1 MNTLIT
7 LMGLLSFLGL
17 EKRSELSTLS
27 NPQQWLMELTGNRS
41 KSGQNVTIE
50 NTMGLPALFGAYR
63 IIYEDTASLPQ
74 IVYERTKD
82 GVFPVETGKLR
93 RLLKTEPNEMMSS
106 YDLKAA
112 NSLSLES
119 TGNYFNRIYRSRQ
132 DGIEAIIPLDYKDVV
147 IKKHNTKPKIWYE
160 VSSRDL
166 AGNHKKETLEHDD
179 IEHGRA
185 NTLNGII
192 GRSPIIVCMEA
203 VGRMLATQEY
213 ASEFYA
219 NGAHVTG
226 ILSTVAKLDDEQW
239 NMIRSWWQK
248 RNQNNRGGTAI
259 LGSDMKYQRIS
270 ATPAEA
276 ELGNAFN
283 LTDKQINQMLRIP
296 PVMNGDNTRQS
307 NNNREQEA
315 IDYVTHTL
323 RPRVKCMEA
332 EKNRKYWLTPENRDK
347 YFVEFNFDAHL
358 RADSERRAKL
368 IEVLV
373 RNGIMTPNEARKY
386 ENMPAIDGGD
396 DLLVMTNMAFMK
408 DLGKITEAMV
418 GKNNQLKPNED
429 TKMDKNQDKTT

>member
-160 VSSRDL
+160 VRSRDL
-166 AGNHKKETLEHDD
+166 AGGWKTEILEHDD

-185 NTLNGII
+185 NSLNGII
-192 GRSPIIVCMEA
+192 GRSPILVCMEA

-226 ILSTVAKLDDEQW
+226 VLSSAVPLNDKQYESVLG
-239 NMIRSWWQK
+239 WWKK
-248 RNQNNRGGTAI
+248 RTENNRGGTAV

-429 TKMDKNQDKTT
+429 TKMDKNTDKTT

>member
-7 LMGLLSFLGL
+7 LMGVLSFLGL

-27 NPQQWLMELTGNRS
+27 NPQKWLMELTGHRS

-63 IIYEDTASLPQ
+63 IIYEDIASLPL

-93 RLLKTEPNEMMSS
+93 QLLKMEPNEMMSS

-112 NSLSLES
+112 NALSLES

-132 DGIEAIIPLDYKDVV
+132 QGIEAIIPLDYTDVV

-160 VSSRDL
+160 VRSRDL
-166 AGNHKKETLEHDD
+166 AGGWKTEILEHDD

-185 NTLNGII
+185 NSLNGII
-192 GRSPIIVCMEA
+192 GRSPILVCMEA

-226 ILSTVAKLDDEQW
+226 ILSTAASLNDKQW
-239 NMIRSWWQK
+239 NEIKGWWKK
-248 RNQNNRGGTAI
+248 RNEDNRGGTAI

-315 IDYVTHTL
+315 LDYVTHTL
-323 RPRVKCMEA
+323 RPRAKCMEA
-332 EKNRKYWLTPENRDK
+332 EKNRKYWLTPENREK

-358 RADSERRAKL
+358 RADSEGRAKL
-368 IEVLV
+368 LEVLV
-373 RNGIMTPNEARKY
+373 RNGLMTINEGRKL
-386 ENMPAIDGGD
+386 ENLPPMPGGD
-396 DLLVMTNMAFMK
+396 NLLVMTNMAFMK
-408 DLGKITEAMV
+408 DLEKITEAMV